1 MEQFRQGRKGYGAWL
16 NTSGAMIDGTRHFV
30 QTISPLPYWPAA
42 IYRGIAFNIGRKPSL
57 LTAFTK
63 FVCRDWFSQTS
74 CWEL

>member
-42 IYRGIAFNIGRKPSL
+42 IYRGIAFNIGR
-57 LTAFTK
+57 
-63 FVCRDWFSQTS
+63 
-74 CWEL
+74 